1 MKNKIEE
8 LIPRSYLNNLPVSYG
23 LLETSDYKRT
33 EIIRFKSTQ
42 HKDEGIQ
49 TYLFYKPISNI
60 YLDDEQ

>member
-33 EIIRFKSTQ
+33 EIIR
-42 HKDEGIQ
+42 
-49 TYLFYKPISNI
+49 
-60 YLDDEQ
+60 